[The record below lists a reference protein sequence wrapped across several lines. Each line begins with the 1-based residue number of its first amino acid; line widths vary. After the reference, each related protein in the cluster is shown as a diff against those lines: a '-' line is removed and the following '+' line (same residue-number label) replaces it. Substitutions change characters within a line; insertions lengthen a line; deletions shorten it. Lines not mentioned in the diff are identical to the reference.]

1 MVTWFL
7 PHFHRF
13 CSINSQIFHP
23 VHFLFS
29 ARVLL
34 STRLKPLYQ
43 MVFQD
48 VTAWSGVFL
57 NSEVCWSSLLT
68 FFPVARLFLSR
79 TPRIVVSRYRVSHSA
94 ITLCLFWWCQDCFL
108 LYWFTG
114 QNVAYWSHLNPLSE
128 PVGTGH
134 QVAPMLRLHLPFPGG
149 WCTAKSWTAPNVF
162 MLPISRGTFP
172 VPWRP
177 SGTALLASPHTSAR
191 RPDCWWYYKGERW
204 KSSGGQRGGVV
215 TLPYC

>member
-1 MVTWFL
+1 MEFL
-7 PHFHRF
+7 TQPLPSACFGGAK
-13 CSINSQIFHP
+13 IA
-23 VHFLFS
+23 FS
-29 ARVLL
+29 CI
-34 STRLKPLYQ
+34 
-43 MVFQD
+43 D
-48 VTAWSGVFL
+48 
-57 NSEVCWSSLLT
+57 SLG
-68 FFPVARLFLSR
+68 RM
-79 TPRIVVSRYRVSHSA
+79 
-94 ITLCLFWWCQDCFL
+94 W
-108 LYWFTG
+108 
-114 QNVAYWSHLNPLSE
+114 AYWSHLNPLSE

-204 KSSGGQRGGVV
+204 RTEGWGGDLAILLIHMR
-215 TLPYC
+215 PA